1 MSNLFAIDEPL
12 LPMALGAIS
21 VLVLA
26 LIWLAYRRRIRLD
39 ADSMIRSVTTD
50 MLAHFLIPDGDGGE
64 IHVEY
69 ALLTPR
75 GVIVI
80 DTKEVDGNVFGSN
93 AMQDWTVISDR
104 KRFTFGN
111 PQHALYDRMAAVKR
125 FMPQVPVTGFVAF
138 TSRAKF
144 SKGQPNN
151 VILLDKLVNELKAER
166 KARRGESLDSFYPQ
180 WDSLRDEAVAAQV
193 GRLLQK

>member
-1 MSNLFAIDEPL
+1 MSNLFTIDDPQL
-12 LPMALGAIS
+12 LMALGAIS

-26 LIWLAYRRRIRLD
+26 LIWLAYRRRVGLD

-50 MLAHFLIPDGDGGE
+50 VLAHFLIPDGNGGE

-104 KRFTFGN
+104 KRFTFSN

-151 VILLDKLVNELKAER
+151 VILLDKLVNDLKAER
-166 KARRGESLDSFYPQ
+166 QARRGE
-180 WDSLRDEAVAAQV
+180 
-193 GRLLQK
+193 